1 MTLPHG
7 HFRVIAVAWCQ
18 PERYDLEEEQ
28 KSDGL
33 VSKGKF
39 FSMLLHG
46 EIWRGCI
53 GPIEKMGALKSL
65 WVLI

>member
-1 MTLPHG
+1 
-7 HFRVIAVAWCQ
+7 VAWCQ